1 MDPCLVRLVL
11 LHAGNSRKKGFQP
24 FRGVLDANALFRF
37 KGGQCVL
44 RAMLAAIE
52 RKAEPP

>member
-1 MDPCLVRLVL
+1 MSGTACVATRRQFPKERIPAV
-11 LHAGNSRKKGFQP
+11 S
-24 FRGVLDANALFRF
+24 GVLDANALFRF